1 MPIKN
6 LSDRGRIPRIGK
18 IHLGIRKKS
27 TKGTEYPS
35 ATDYFVCPDEVK
47 AVFGD
52 QPKRL
57 NITFHTNDVNEIFPQ
72 YYKRYGKSTGLV
84 CRGDGETASEINP
97 ETGEMQEIECLGKEC
112 PYCKK
117 TPSDC
122 KTIGNLYFMIPASN
136 RFGVYQLDTS
146 SYNSILNI
154 NGGLKFGMQLT
165 NGRLAFIPFILEVV
179 PQEVNPDGHKKT
191 VYVLRLEADIQN
203 MMKALDQKPREIL
216 SIEPPKTKDIEE
228 DLHPQ
233 DLVRS
238 IKPVEED
245 QANLWALAKKAG
257 YSDPVKFKEFLSVSY
272 GIESLKELDWEIY
285 DDVESYLN
293 GLIEKNNSLNQTT
306 TQEVLIK

>member
-84 CRGDGETASEINP
+84 CRGDGETASQINP

-112 PYCKK
+112 AYCKK
-117 TPSDC
+117 QPADC

-154 NGGLKFGMQLT
+154 NGGLQFGMQLT
-165 NGRLAFIPFILEVV
+165 SGRLAFIPFILEVI

-228 DLHPQ
+228 DLHTQ

-245 QANLWALAKKAG
+245 QASLWNLAKEAG
-257 YSDPVKFKEFLSVSY
+257 YTEPQKFKEFLSENY
-272 GIESLKELDWEIY
+272 GIESLKDLDWEIY